1 MTYFNPAWLFS
12 LWFSSRAATRGSS
25 VGSVVDDSV
34 VGVARA
40 DTSESSPCSLVGW
53 FSACLGSSGAST
65 TGARSTVSSMG
76 SVPEGFAGFSC
87 RVLTIFSCST
97 PLDCVWTVEA
107 PSTGV
112 FLVPS
117 TGVSVYVFSDP
128 SAGFSTTFFT
138 GTSVGVFNGSSAG
151 MVIGFCIMS
160 FTAASAGVFSGC
172 FVALTMDVSSVFST
186 CALLSRTGCA
196 LEHIQNNYEASDCL

>member
-1 MTYFNPAWLFS
+1 MCLINDLLQSS
-12 LWFSSRAATRGSS
+12 LT
-25 VGSVVDDSV
+25 VQSVVLFQGCHARFFGRFCSW
-34 VGVARA
+34 GLCSWSFRA

-138 GTSVGVFNGSSAG
+138 GTSVGVFNGSSTCLTILSTTYILGVKACAFNG
-151 MVIGFCIMS
+151 SSTGFSTTIR
-160 FTAASAGVFSGC
+160 FRSG
-172 FVALTMDVSSVFST
+172 LHVSSIVLYRFSYRF
-186 CALLSRTGCA
+186 LHDIL
-196 LEHIQNNYEASDCL
+196 